1 MRLFKEKTVSLNFIP
16 SIAEPVDELTPFRR
30 DMLKFAR
37 LQLRDDHLAEDAV
50 QETLVTALSKMS
62 QFKNQSQLKTWVFAI
77 LKNKIIDLI
86 RIRARSGHIAIDVD
100 EIPEDA
106 FDDLFDEKG
115 SWLEDTQ
122 PNNWSCPEKSFTRN
136 QFWEVFEACL
146 TRLPENTARIFM
158 MREMLGLETK
168 EICKELKITSANC
181 WVMLHRARMVLRL
194 CLNERWFNS
203 ENHDAKL

>member
-1 MRLFKEKTVSLNFIP
+1 MRFFKEKPVSLNFIP
-16 SIAEPVDELTPFRR
+16 RIAEPVDELTPFRR

-86 RIRARSGHIAIDVD
+86 RIRARSGYIAVDVD
-100 EIPEDA
+100 EIPEDT

-136 QFWEVFEACL
+136 QFWDVFEACL

-158 MREMLGLETK
+158 MREMLGLETT

-203 ENHDAKL
+203 EHHDAKL